1 MKVASSNIREA
12 SYDKKTKVLTM
23 IFINRP
29 TWVYKYINVPPK
41 IWTGFLK
48 AESKGSYFISRIK
61 DDYQF
66 KRTVKTWKPKKEKKT
81 VQKGT

>member
-1 MKVASSNIREA
+1 MKISSSNIREA

-41 IWTGFLK
+41 IWTGLIK
-48 AESKGSYFISRIK
+48 AESKGIYFAERIK
-61 DDYQF
+61 NDYQF
-66 KRTVKTWKPKKEKKT
+66 KRTVKVGKPKKKT
-81 VQKGT
+81 V